1 MSTGAIPSSLRY
13 WYGASLPDFLT
24 ADSDKVLGEL
34 TRNCN
39 FNLQP
44 TQRDA
49 WLIQLEILRAQLKGL
64 TGSIGQSGSLFLEF
78 NIPRMGRR
86 IDTVIL
92 IGPCVFAVE
101 FKVGQTGGRYASGF
115 DRSAIDQVWDYAL
128 DLKNFHE
135 ASHDAPIVP
144 LL

>member
-13 WYGASLPDFLT
+13 WYGASVPDFVA
-24 ADSDKVLGEL
+24 ADSAMVLGEL
-34 TRNCN
+34 TKNCN

-49 WLIQLEILRAQLKGL
+49 WLIQTEILRAQLKGL
-64 TGSIGQSGSLFLEF
+64 TGTVFLEF

-101 FKVGQTGGRYASGF
+101 FKVGQK
-115 DRSAIDQVWDYAL
+115 L
-128 DLKNFHE
+128 
-135 ASHDAPIVP
+135 
-144 LL
+144 